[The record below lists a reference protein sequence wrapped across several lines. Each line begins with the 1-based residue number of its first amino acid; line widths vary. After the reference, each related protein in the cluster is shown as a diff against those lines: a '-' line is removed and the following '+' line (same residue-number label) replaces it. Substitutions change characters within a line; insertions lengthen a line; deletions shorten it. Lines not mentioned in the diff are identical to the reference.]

1 LIVPLWDGSGPNCS
15 KSCAFAQIG
24 SFARCLAS
32 EIIVQSN
39 GCSSSAKSTQGTYHV
54 ADVAQI
60 AQNSLVLGATT
71 ALAAA
76 AAPTDAAADGYY
88 GHRLYGGYHDGYYG
102 RRLYGGYGDGYG
114 DYGGVPTGSPV
125 IDGVAPRA

>member
-1 LIVPLWDGSGPNCS
+1 M
-15 KSCAFAQIG
+15 
-24 SFARCLAS
+24 
-32 EIIVQSN
+32 
-39 GCSSSAKSTQGTYHV
+39 
-54 ADVAQI
+54 
-60 AQNSLVLGATT
+60 LGATT

-125 IDGVAPRA
+125 INGVAPRA

>member
-1 LIVPLWDGSGPNCS
+1 MSLMSRRLRRI
-15 KSCAFAQIG
+15 
-24 SFARCLAS
+24 
-32 EIIVQSN
+32 
-39 GCSSSAKSTQGTYHV
+39 
-54 ADVAQI
+54 
-60 AQNSLVLGATT
+60 SLVLGATT